1 MPNSY
6 FEFIEGRL
14 KQLNSTASISNKHKY
29 IGSQFNIVEVGKLTE
44 VMRDINN
51 FMTLN
56 EAYPKEYEAL
66 YEGKLNPRYFL
77 DLLDKPELDTF
88 IFNVFKLFQRVK
100 PLKDGFSP
108 FEQIKY
114 YRSLSKAATM
124 LSDPI
129 KHKIFSDGMMEEVS
143 KDKNSITIKDYIS
156 LVANLKSV
164 QFDPVDVLIG
174 TFLAELGII
183 NQQVSKRR
191 FHEMALQAA
200 ASEILTEDEASF
212 IK

>member
-1 MPNSY
+1 
-6 FEFIEGRL
+6 
-14 KQLNSTASISNKHKY
+14 
-29 IGSQFNIVEVGKLTE
+29 
-44 VMRDINN
+44 
-51 FMTLN
+51 
-56 EAYPKEYEAL
+56 
-66 YEGKLNPRYFL
+66 
-77 DLLDKPELDTF
+77 
-88 IFNVFKLFQRVK
+88 
-100 PLKDGFSP
+100 
-108 FEQIKY
+108 
-114 YRSLSKAATM
+114 M

>member
-77 DLLDKPELDTF
+77 DLLG
-88 IFNVFKLFQRVK
+88 I
-100 PLKDGFSP
+100 
-108 FEQIKY
+108 
-114 YRSLSKAATM
+114 
-124 LSDPI
+124 
-129 KHKIFSDGMMEEVS
+129 
-143 KDKNSITIKDYIS
+143 
-156 LVANLKSV
+156 
-164 QFDPVDVLIG
+164 LI
-174 TFLAELGII
+174 
-183 NQQVSKRR
+183 
-191 FHEMALQAA
+191 
-200 ASEILTEDEASF
+200 
-212 IK
+212 